1 MAISLTAHRSL
12 PRLGLHVP
20 VVAVAGEVHHAHPV
34 DGPRVPA
41 LLLGLSLLVAAEEGV
56 HPLRS
61 RGLAARPA
69 GASAPLVTL
78 LGDVAVIRVVIPL
91 LLVGVG
97 LVPLSLMV
105 IIVSLKTK
113 IQSGRL
119 TRLLSLIVRAAWLAW
134 TQNEVSWDTELT
146 ESETPTW
153 VTV

>member
-1 MAISLTAHRSL
+1 MILFGYIAITAHRSL
-12 PRLGLHVP
+12 PCLGLHVA

-41 LLLGLSLLVAAEEGV
+41 LLLGLGLLVAAEEGV
-56 HPLRS
+56 HPLRR

-69 GASAPLVTL
+69 ASALVTL
-78 LGDVAVIRVVIPL
+78 LGDVAVIRIVVPL

-119 TRLLSLIVRAAWLAW
+119 ARLLSLIVWAAWLA
-134 TQNEVSWDTELT
+134 
-146 ESETPTW
+146 
-153 VTV
+153 